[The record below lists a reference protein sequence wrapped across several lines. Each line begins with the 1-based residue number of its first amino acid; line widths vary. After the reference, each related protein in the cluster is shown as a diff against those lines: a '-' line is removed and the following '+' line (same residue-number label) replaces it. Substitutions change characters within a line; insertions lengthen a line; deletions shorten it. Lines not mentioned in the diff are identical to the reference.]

1 MYGLYQFC
9 SNWSMIFAGKQGRRP
24 GVPVHFAMGGV
35 RFSSEKNQ
43 AGIYL
48 SSANAKKAM
57 FRARLIAMVSWR

>member
-1 MYGLYQFC
+1 
-9 SNWSMIFAGKQGRRP
+9 MIFAGKQGRRP